1 MNNLL
6 LTINKKFPTLPFSEL
21 NNKAMTDTLDIQI
34 TKTNHSRLQETDF
47 NDLPFGKNFADHMF
61 VADYA
66 DGEWKNFQIIPY
78 GDIAMS
84 PAIMALHYGQAFFE
98 GIKAYKHADG
108 TVSIFRPDKNAIR
121 FNKSAERLCMPTL
134 PEDIFVQSIA
144 AVVDIDRD
152 WIPSQAN
159 HALYI
164 RPFMFAT
171 DPFLGVRPSL
181 TYKYIVLTGPVGP
194 YFTKPMRVKIETHY
208 TRAAEGGMGF
218 AKSAGNYSSSL
229 LPARTAA
236 DEGFD
241 QLIWTDAK
249 EHKYIEEMGAANV
262 MFLLDGKL
270 VTAEAKDTI
279 LDGVTRDSVIAL
291 AKEWG
296 IPVEER
302 KVSIAEI
309 LEGAKNGK
317 LTDAFGAGTA
327 ATIAPVA
334 SLTYNG
340 EEYFLND
347 PATRDF
353 SNKVF
358 DTLDAIKY
366 GRTEDTRGWNYIVS
380 GD

>member
-1 MNNLL
+1 
-6 LTINKKFPTLPFSEL
+6 
-21 NNKAMTDTLDIQI
+21 MTETLDIQI
-34 TKTNHSRLQETDF
+34 TKTNHSRLHETDF
-47 NDLPFGKNFADHMF
+47 NDLPFGKTFADHMF

-121 FNKSAERLCMPTL
+121 FNKSAERLCMPTM
-134 PEDIFVQSIA
+134 PEDLFLQSLA
-144 AVVDIDRD
+144 AIVDIDKD
-152 WIPSQAN
+152 WIPAQAD

-171 DPFLGVRPSL
+171 DPFLGVRPST

-194 YFTKPMRVKIETHY
+194 YFSKPMRVKIETHY

-218 AKSAGNYSSSL
+218 AKAAGNYASSM
-229 LPARTAA
+229 LPARKATE
-236 DEGFD
+236 EGFD

-249 EHKYIEEMGAANV
+249 EHKYVEEMGAANAI
-262 MFLLDGKL
+262 FLLDGKL
-270 VTAEAKDTI
+270 ITAEAKDTI

-302 KVSIAEI
+302 KVSIAELI
-309 LEGAKNGK
+309 EGAKNGK
-317 LTDAFGAGTA
+317 LTDAFAAGTA

-334 SLTYNG
+334 SLTYEG

-347 PATRDF
+347 PKTREF

-358 DTLDAIKY
+358 DTLDAVKY
-366 GRTEDTRGWNYIVS
+366 GKVADTRGWNYFV
-380 GD
+380 